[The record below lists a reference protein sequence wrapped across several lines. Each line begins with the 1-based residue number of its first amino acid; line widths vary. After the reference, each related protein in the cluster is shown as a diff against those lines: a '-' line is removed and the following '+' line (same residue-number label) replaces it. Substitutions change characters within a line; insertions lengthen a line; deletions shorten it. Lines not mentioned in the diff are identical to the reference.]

1 MFEPIEKKKLVDK
14 LNKGVLT
21 EAELVKVLDDLILR
35 KNESLPCQ
43 KLLYLQAHSTSV
55 DSPVNGMSIIE
66 NGEIH
71 LPPEDYDDWPY
82 HTVLDAMKDGW
93 RIIKFPDLSLL
104 YSHPDEID
112 RILGCEF
119 VLEK

>member
-35 KNESLPCQ
+35 KNESLTCQ
-43 KLLYLQAHSTSV
+43 KLLYLQTHSTSV

-66 NGEIH
+66 NGEIC

>member
-43 KLLYLQAHSTSV
+43 KVLYLQTHSTSV

-66 NGEIH
+66 NGEIC
-71 LPPEDYDDWPY
+71 LPPEDY
-82 HTVLDAMKDGW
+82 DAMKDGW

>member
-1 MFEPIEKKKLVDK
+1 MFESSEKKKLVDK
-14 LNKGVLT
+14 LNRGVLT
-21 EAELVKVLDDLILR
+21 EAELVKALDDLMLE
-35 KNESLPCQ
+35 KSESFPCQ
-43 KLLYLQAHSTSV
+43 KLLYLQTHSTSI